1 MKDSDGLDYTPEV
14 GEVESVRGDARQL
27 SSGILDS
34 IALKGEVTKS
44 GPGVAVCGDK
54 DSDYF
59 YKIHHPWSLRG
70 MPIGDLKRAMER
82 LKADLPKR
90 GWKVVK
96 YGPDSSPSKSLELIA
111 DSTEKKFSVNVS
123 LDDRSGENK
132 ESQILVD
139 LVSACF
145 RVPEGKR
152 VDSY

>member
-1 MKDSDGLDYTPEV
+1 
-14 GEVESVRGDARQL
+14 
-27 SSGILDS
+27 
-34 IALKGEVTKS
+34 
-44 GPGVAVCGDK
+44 
-54 DSDYF
+54 
-59 YKIHHPWSLRG
+59 
-70 MPIGDLKRAMER
+70 MER
-82 LKADLPKR
+82 LKSDLPKR

-123 LDDRSGENK
+123 LDDRSGEGK
-132 ESQILVD
+132 ESQIMVD